1 MEAHKQ
7 EVEQIEEEPVFVK
20 QTFGQKVKR
29 HCARFWWI
37 HVIIFIVCFL
47 IVTLCLVYVAMPRIA
62 QAGVNRS
69 SLNVTELDFLNPA
82 PNNINV
88 TQRATL
94 HSSSMYTPT
103 LDPFNASTY
112 LVAQNGQVDAAPF
125 LALPFPNIHVH
136 HGETNVSVDNK
147 VVQLTDIEGV
157 SAFATAVLVQEFVS
171 VVLKGRPKL
180 HLGGLPVIHVNYNE
194 EVTYRGLN
202 GLAGFNVTDA
212 RINLS
217 AKTGEPNLVANAF
230 IPNLSFITMELGN
243 VTLALTT
250 AKAGFVGNATINN
263 MTLKPGN
270 NSLPLTGLLNQTA
283 VIESLNNGFVDML
296 ITGQESV
303 YNGEH
308 LVYYEKA
315 LQSNQL
321 SLQMNVNQILKDSSS
336 S

>member
-1 MEAHKQ
+1 
-7 EVEQIEEEPVFVK
+7 
-20 QTFGQKVKR
+20 
-29 HCARFWWI
+29 
-37 HVIIFIVCFL
+37 
-47 IVTLCLVYVAMPRIA
+47 
-62 QAGVNRS
+62 
-69 SLNVTELDFLNPA
+69 
-82 PNNINV
+82 
-88 TQRATL
+88 
-94 HSSSMYTPT
+94 
-103 LDPFNASTY
+103 
-112 LVAQNGQVDAAPF
+112 
-125 LALPFPNIHVH
+125 VH

-308 LVYYEKA
+308 LAYYEKA